1 MGCTKLAG
9 YKLISFD
16 KIPSTQTYA
25 LDMVASGT
33 ARDHT
38 IVMAEAQSAGRGRY
52 RRTWVSHHGN
62 FYASFIFSASER
74 DSRLSYMVAVAIAE
88 TIMSFG
94 VIPTIKWPN
103 DILIDGKKVCGVL
116 IEYAGAFVIVGIGIN
131 IKSNPTVAENITTKL
146 ENYADVPKAELLN
159 RLMRNLDKW
168 MKTDFAIV
176 RARWME
182 VAIALRKIVKYRGQ
196 DVELIEINENGALV
210 LRRGSEYMLAYGDEI
225 SMK

>member
-62 FYASFIFSASER
+62 FYASFIFSAPER

-94 VIPTIKWPN
+94 IIPTIKWPN

-159 RLMRNLDKW
+159 RLMQNLDKW

-182 VAIALRKIVKYRGQ
+182 LAIALRKIVKYRGQ

>member
-62 FYASFIFSASER
+62 FYASFIFSAPER

-146 ENYADVPKAELLN
+146 ENYADVSKAELLN

-182 VAIALRKIVKYRGQ
+182 LAIALRKIVKYRGQ